1 MQVLSLAFLAT
12 VTNAEIT
19 HQLPLRPKHGHGPKG
34 PYGPPH
40 PHPTPLGPYG
50 PVKHY
55 GVKPKPYT
63 PAPYHATTVSNSYY
77 SVRCFGNINISKML
91 PARLLGFLKK
101 FLPTLLLRP
110 LIDFYNFQPTLMV
123 VRVVEFSSWGYKIW
137 KIFAKNQHT
146 QKKLLNFEN
155 WCNGEVSKSAKIQL
169 SKSIFY
175 AKNHRNL
182 SHFFSMS
189 NSFFIDNFW

>member
-40 PHPTPLGPYG
+40 PHPTPLGPYR
-50 PVKHY
+50 PLKHY

-77 SVRCFGNINISKML
+77 SVRCFGNISISKML

-101 FLPTLLLRP
+101 LLPTLLLRP
-110 LIDFYNFQPTLMV
+110 LIDFQ
-123 VRVVEFSSWGYKIW
+123 
-137 KIFAKNQHT
+137 
-146 QKKLLNFEN
+146 
-155 WCNGEVSKSAKIQL
+155 
-169 SKSIFY
+169 SIFV
-175 AKNHRNL
+175 
-182 SHFFSMS
+182 SIFF
-189 NSFFIDNFW
+189 

>member
-1 MQVLSLAFLAT
+1 MWSCRKNIYFLNFFLQVLSLAFLAT

-40 PHPTPLGPYG
+40 PHPTPLGPYR

-77 SVRCFGNINISKML
+77 SVRCFGNISISKML

-110 LIDFYNFQPTLMV
+110 LIDFYNF
-123 VRVVEFSSWGYKIW
+123 S
-137 KIFAKNQHT
+137 
-146 QKKLLNFEN
+146 
-155 WCNGEVSKSAKIQL
+155 
-169 SKSIFY
+169 
-175 AKNHRNL
+175 NL
-182 SHFFSMS
+182 HL
-189 NSFFIDNFW
+189 W

>member
-1 MQVLSLAFLAT
+1 MLFLHSNWFWIKGNGKFRLFIYSHMVKSPMWPCIYEKYWFLKFFLQVLSLAFLAT

-77 SVRCFGNINISKML
+77 SVRCFGNINVSKML

-101 FLPTLLLRP
+101 FLPTLLRP
-110 LIDFYNFQPTLMV
+110 LIDFHNFYNL
-123 VRVVEFSSWGYKIW
+123 
-137 KIFAKNQHT
+137 H
-146 QKKLLNFEN
+146 L
-155 WCNGEVSKSAKIQL
+155 
-169 SKSIFY
+169 
-175 AKNHRNL
+175 
-182 SHFFSMS
+182 
-189 NSFFIDNFW
+189 